1 MNRVLDCTIAPC
13 PVSAPLIG
21 TAIERLAGT
30 SSGRRCDRLRRPGY
44 RRALRQ
50 RTGRDPMI
58 DAHSRT
64 RDRATAA
71 CWRLAP
77 SRPGTGIAQSP

>member
-1 MNRVLDCTIAPC
+1 MPR
-13 PVSAPLIG
+13 IG
-21 TAIERLAGT
+21 AAIERLAGT
-30 SSGRRCDRLRRPGY
+30 SSGRRCDGLRRPSY

-50 RTGRDPMI
+50 YPGRDPMI
-58 DAHSRT
+58 DAHPRI

-71 CWRLAP
+71 RERLAP

>member
-1 MNRVLDCTIAPC
+1 M

-21 TAIERLAGT
+21 TAIEWLAGT
-30 SSGRRCDRLRRPGY
+30 SSGRRCDGLRRPGY

-50 RTGRDPMI
+50 HTGRDPMI
-58 DAHSRT
+58 DAHPRI

-71 CWRLAP
+71 R
-77 SRPGTGIAQSP
+77 